1 MDLHLRCCTACFR
14 EASGGH
20 EANSMSTWSMNHL
33 VSATSVLS
41 QAPRGQGYQHGHL
54 AEGFGCFAPLCLV
67 GIDES
72 FQTGPITEHLQLTIP
87 CWDHLQGSQVVSEF
101 QGQGQ
106 GYRSGYR
113 ESATIKSASRGKDWG
128 GGPRQTLGSFR
139 KGEMVCAWRNPG
151 GLLGGGRLE
160 LHQEGREGLRSGG
173 S

>member
-1 MDLHLRCCTACFR
+1 MVYEPPGFCRLRI
-14 EASGGH
+14 
-20 EANSMSTWSMNHL
+20 
-33 VSATSVLS
+33 VP
-41 QAPRGQGYQHGHL
+41 APRGQGYQHGHL
-54 AEGFGCFAPLCLV
+54 AEGSGCLAPLCLV
-67 GIDES
+67 GTDES

-87 CWDHLQGSQVVSEF
+87 CWTHLQGLQVVSES

-106 GYRSGYR
+106 GHRSGYR

-128 GGPRQTLGSFR
+128 GGQRQTLGSFR

-151 GLLGGGRLE
+151 GLPGGGRLD